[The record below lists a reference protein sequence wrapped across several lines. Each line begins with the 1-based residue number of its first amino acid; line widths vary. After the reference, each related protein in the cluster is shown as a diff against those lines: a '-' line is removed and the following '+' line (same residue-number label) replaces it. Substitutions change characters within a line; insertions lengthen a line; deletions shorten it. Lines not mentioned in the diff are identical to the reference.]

1 MYRIGEFS
9 RITRLTVKA
18 LRLYHDK
25 GVIVPSVVDSDSGY
39 RYYSTADVEKARAVS
54 VLKSMQC
61 SLAEIRQLMSDYSD
75 DADLVDFLKSKRDVL
90 QEELDKLA
98 AVSLAI
104 ETIVNNET
112 EARKMKQQSYEIEIK
127 NIGDQL
133 VVANRWHGEYEQ
145 TGREIAKL
153 YRAAGRLVA
162 GPAINLFHDGEYREQ
177 GADVESCLPVK
188 KAIGGKTSSITLKGG
203 EFATL
208 THRGPYDTIS
218 RSYARL
224 FDFINQQGAAP
235 GLPSREVYHKGP
247 GMIFKGN
254 PERYLTE
261 IQIPIG
267 VSEASQPD

>member
-25 GVIVPSVVDSDSGY
+25 GVIVPSVVDGDSGY
-39 RYYSTADVEKARAVS
+39 RYYSVADIEKARVVS

-61 SLAEIRQLMSDYSD
+61 SLAEIKQLMSDYSD
-75 DADLVDFLKSKRDVL
+75 DADLVDFLKSKRNLL
-90 QEELDKLA
+90 QEELDQLT
-98 AVSLAI
+98 AVSFAI

-112 EARKMKQQSYEIEIK
+112 EARKMKQQSFEIEIK
-127 NIGDQL
+127 TIGDQI
-133 VVANRWHGEYEQ
+133 VVANRWHGQYEQ
-145 TGREIAKL
+145 TGREVGKL
-153 YRAAGRLVA
+153 YRAAGRHVA

-188 KAIGGKTSSITLKGG
+188 KPIVGRTTSVTLKGG

-224 FDFINQQGAAP
+224 FDFINQRGAIP

-267 VSEASQPD
+267 ESGKSRPD